1 MGPALAEE
9 LARRCPAL
17 LSHAPLFLFHLTRLL
32 LMSAAIMIPLL
43 TASGLAGFW
52 LFYKSIHFFDN
63 I

>member
-1 MGPALAEE
+1 MLFAATHHYLFY
-9 LARRCPAL
+9 LT
-17 LSHAPLFLFHLTRLL
+17 HAL
-32 LMSAAIMIPLL
+32 LMSAALLLPLL